1 VTKMSRERDRG
12 LSREGSGY
20 GSTGTIWSEDRLS
33 SREVERVRKWVN
45 EREREGRKENV
56 VIRGV
61 EMPEEVTSEKKRR
74 IEWVK
79 GLIRNKIGVE
89 CEISDVKKSGPV
101 IVVRIVG
108 EEGKKK
114 VMSNKYKLKG
124 GNMFIE
130 NDLSYE
136 ERKVQEKMNRWA
148 KEKRAEGVE
157 VKVGRGRLRLRGKW
171 IGWEEIERE
180 EREKRKEELVRRGE
194 ERERKEGREEDH
206 GRLGEEERNFG

>member
-1 VTKMSRERDRG
+1 V
-12 LSREGSGY
+12 L
-20 GSTGTIWSEDRLS
+20 
-33 SREVERVRKWVN
+33 

-61 EMPEEVTSEKKRR
+61 EMPEEVTSEKKKR

-89 CEISDVKKSGPV
+89 CEISDVKKCGPV

-124 GNMFIE
+124 GNVFIE

-148 KEKRAEGVE
+148 REKRAEGVE

-180 EREKRKEELVRRGE
+180 EREKREEELVRRGE
-194 ERERKEGREEDH
+194 ERERKEGREEDY

>member
-1 VTKMSRERDRG
+1 
-12 LSREGSGY
+12 
-20 GSTGTIWSEDRLS
+20 LS

-61 EMPEEVTSEKKRR
+61 EMPEEVTSEKKKR

-79 GLIRNKIGVE
+79 ELIRNKIGVE

-101 IVVRIVG
+101 IVARIVG

-124 GNMFIE
+124 GKIFIE
-130 NDLSYE
+130 NDLSFE
-136 ERKVQEKMNRWA
+136 ERKIQEKMNRWA
-148 KEKRAEGVE
+148 KGKRAEGVE
-157 VKVGRGRLRLRGKW
+157 VKVGRGRLRIRGKW
-171 IGWEEIERE
+171 KGWEEIERE
-180 EREKRKEELVRRGE
+180 EREKREEELVRRGE
-194 ERERKEGREEDH
+194 GRAEEQS
-206 GRLGEEERNFG
+206 FA